1 MTQRVTTI
9 DRACGGARC
18 TKSGGARK
26 SVIENSQFSDAVID
40 PFTNGSDLSVRRPF
54 EEHGS
59 LAIPNQHSYTNQ
71 VAWLFFGGGKE
82 HT

>member
-9 DRACGGARC
+9 DRACGGGGARC

-40 PFTNGSDLSVRRPF
+40 PFTNGSDFSVRRPF
-54 EEHGS
+54 EELNS
-59 LAIPNQHSYTNQ
+59 LAIPNRHSYTIP
-71 VAWLFFGGGKE
+71 VL
-82 HT
+82 